1 MHSSTRCPRCSSTR
15 SPEDL
20 DRGLCPRCLLGVA
33 LSLPLR
39 KSAQPRAKVGET
51 QEAPG
56 DRVGPF
62 VLLEFLGQGGMGVV
76 YLAEQTEPIQRR
88 VALKLIKLGMDT
100 REVIARFEG
109 ERRAL
114 ALMNHPH
121 IASVHDAGI
130 TREGR
135 PYFVMPYVAGVPITA
150 FCDSQRMRLSGRLRL
165 FMQACSA
172 IQHAHEK
179 GIIHRDIKP
188 SNVLVSEV
196 DGKPSVTVIDF
207 GIAKATDRHRAEPA
221 LLTSEGVLVGTPEY
235 MSPEQIAS
243 GGRDVDTRTDVYALG
258 LLLYEILVGVLPFDS
273 GDRGRADVDEI
284 RRRIVSQELPRPST
298 QLSLL
303 PENGTESARNRRTDP
318 ASLRRALRGDLDW
331 IVMKALEKDRARRY
345 PSAHEL
351 A

>member
-1 MHSSTRCPRCSSTR
+1 M
-15 SPEDL
+15 
-20 DRGLCPRCLLGVA
+20 
-33 LSLPLR
+33 
-39 KSAQPRAKVGET
+39 
-51 QEAPG
+51 
-56 DRVGPF
+56 GPF
-62 VLLEFLGQGGMGVV
+62 VLLEFLGEGGMGVV

-109 ERRAL
+109 ERQAL

-135 PYFVMPYVAGVPITA
+135 PYFVMAYVAGVPITA
-150 FCDSQRMRLSGRLRL
+150 FCDSRRLDLSDRLEL
-165 FMQACSA
+165 FLQTCSA

-196 DGKPSVTVIDF
+196 DGKPSATVIDF
-207 GIAKATDRHRAEPA
+207 GVAKATERHRTEAT
-221 LLTSEGVLVGTPEY
+221 LLTREGVLVGTPEY

-243 GGRDVDTRTDVYALG
+243 GGKDVDTRTDVYALG
-258 LLLYEILVGVLPFDS
+258 LLLYEILVGALPFDP
-273 GDRGRADVDEI
+273 GEKEKADVDEI
-284 RRRIVSQELPRPST
+284 RRRIMSEEPPKPST
-298 QLSLL
+298 RLWAL
-303 PENGTESARNRRTDP
+303 PESGTDSARNRRTDP

-331 IVMKALEKDRARRY
+331 IVMKALERDRSR
-345 PSAHEL
+345 
-351 A
+351 